1 MQTVYLRKNC
11 PKSFEALI
19 KLYTKPDMSTCIIVV
34 NTFQAKILLL
44 DKRVKSFPFI
54 INTLPSSIGLIPKV
68 ARVMPLEYF
77 MKLKKTVPKIKT
89 KSDNHPKNY
98 SKGFTLK
105 VNTTELTKKPINN
118 YTKPNL
124 HMTRTPINNFS
135 VTKRQFPMSRNTF
148 YKPPKKPLIKKQV
161 QSDGG
166 VSITLK

>member
-1 MQTVYLRKNC
+1 MQTVYLRKDC

-77 MKLKKTVPKIKT
+77 MKLKKTIPKMSTNSIK
-89 KSDNHPKNY
+89 
-98 SKGFTLK
+98 
-105 VNTTELTKKPINN
+105 
-118 YTKPNL
+118 
-124 HMTRTPINNFS
+124 
-135 VTKRQFPMSRNTF
+135 
-148 YKPPKKPLIKKQV
+148 
-161 QSDGG
+161 
-166 VSITLK
+166 

>member
-1 MQTVYLRKNC
+1 MQTVYLRKDC

-19 KLYTKPDMSTCIIVV
+19 KLYTKPDLSTCIIVV
-34 NTFQAKILLL
+34 NKFQAKILLL

-68 ARVMPLEYF
+68 ARVLPLEYF
-77 MKLKKTVPKIKT
+77 MKLKKTIPKQ
-89 KSDNHPKNY
+89 NNKN
-98 SKGFTLK
+98 KGFTLK
-105 VNTTELTKKPINN
+105 VNTAELTKKPVNVSKFPI
-118 YTKPNL
+118 
-124 HMTRTPINNFS
+124 TRN
-135 VTKRQFPMSRNTF
+135 QFPIKNQFPLKRNAL

>member
-1 MQTVYLRKNC
+1 MQTVYLRKDC

-34 NTFQAKILLL
+34 NKFQEKILLL
-44 DKRVKSFPFI
+44 DKRVKTFPFI

-77 MKLKKTVPKIKT
+77 MKLKKTLPKKQKT
-89 KSDNHPKNY
+89 YKPVQDKD
-98 SKGFTLK
+98 KGFTLK
-105 VNTTELTKKPINN
+105 VNTNQLVKAPVNN
-118 YTKPNL
+118 YK
-124 HMTRTPINNFS
+124 MS
-135 VTKRQFPMSRNTF
+135 QFPKHLPKHLPKQVNSF
-148 YKPPKKPLIKKQV
+148 YKTPKKPLIKKQV

>member
-1 MQTVYLRKNC
+1 MQTVYLRKDC

-34 NTFQAKILLL
+34 NKFQEKILLL

-68 ARVMPLEYF
+68 ARVLPLEYF
-77 MKLKKTVPKIKT
+77 MKLKKTIPKQD
-89 KSDNHPKNY
+89 KSNKNIY
-98 SKGFTLK
+98 KQNNKNKGFTLK
-105 VNTTELTKKPINN
+105 VNTTELTKKPVNVS
-118 YTKPNL
+118 KF
-124 HMTRTPINNFS
+124 PISRNQFS
-135 VTKRQFPMSRNTF
+135 IKNQFPLKRNAL

>member
-34 NTFQAKILLL
+34 NKFQEKILLL

-54 INTLPSSIGLIPKV
+54 INTLPSNIGLIPKV
-68 ARVMPLEYF
+68 ARVLPLEYF
-77 MKLKKTVPKIKT
+77 MKLKKTIPKQT
-89 KSDNHPKNY
+89 KHNQTSFQDNKN
-98 SKGFTLK
+98 KGFTLK
-105 VNTTELTKKPINN
+105 VNTTELTKRPVNVSQFQIKN
-118 YTKPNL
+118 
-124 HMTRTPINNFS
+124 
-135 VTKRQFPMSRNTF
+135 QFPLKRNVLH
-148 YKPPKKPLIKKQV
+148 KPPKKPLIKKQV